1 VRPALPFSTTAPSRQ
16 PPNFML
22 SVNSVVKKFR
32 RGSHVVHALGP
43 VDLQIRQ
50 GEFVTIL
57 GPSGCGKTT
66 LLHMLGGFESPTS
79 GTVEINGQAVTAP
92 SRKLG
97 MVFQEA
103 TLFPWKTVL
112 QNIAWPIEQRGV
124 RRAEALDRGTE
135 YLDKVGLHRFGKAY
149 PSELSG
155 GMRQRAALARTLAM
169 QPEVLLM
176 DEPFGALDA
185 QTREEMQ
192 EELTRV
198 WQASGLT
205 VVFITHDIP
214 EAIFLGDRV
223 VVLGGKPG
231 TVMED
236 CAIDLPRPRTSAT
249 KSHPKVLEYR
259 SHLWELI
266 RRASAA

>member
-1 VRPALPFSTTAPSRQ
+1 MPTAFQ
-16 PPNFML
+16 TML
-22 SVNSVVKKFR
+22 TINSVVKKFK

-43 VDLQIRQ
+43 VDLKIQQ
-50 GEFVTIL
+50 GEFVTVL

-66 LLHMLGGFESPTS
+66 LLHMLGGFETPTS
-79 GTVEINGQAVTAP
+79 GSVEIHGQPITRP
-92 SRKLG
+92 TRKLG

-103 TLFPWKTVL
+103 TLFPWKNVL
-112 QNIAWPIEQRGV
+112 QNIAWPIEQTGKS
-124 RRAEALDRGTE
+124 RAQALDQATE

-149 PSELSG
+149 PMELSG

-192 EELTRV
+192 EELTRM

-205 VVFITHDIP
+205 VVFITHDIT
-214 EAIFLGDRV
+214 ESIFLGDRV

-236 CAIDLPRPRTSAT
+236 CRIDLPRPRTNAT
-249 KSHPKVLEYR
+249 KSDPKVLEYR
-259 SHLWELI
+259 AHLWDLI
-266 RRASAA
+266 RRGAVA

>member
-1 VRPALPFSTTAPSRQ
+1 
-16 PPNFML
+16 ML
-22 SVNSVVKKFR
+22 SIQSVVKKFSR
-32 RGSHVVHALGP
+32 SKLVVHALGP
-43 VDLQIRQ
+43 VDLEIKQ

-66 LLHMLGGFESPTS
+66 LLHMLGGFETPTS
-79 GTVEINGQAVTAP
+79 GSVAINGQPITKP

-103 TLFPWKTVL
+103 TLFPWKTIL
-112 QNIAWPIEQRGV
+112 QNIACPIEQTGMRRG
-124 RRAEALDRGTE
+124 EALERATE
-135 YLDKVGLHRFGKAY
+135 YLDKVGLHRFGNAY
-149 PSELSG
+149 PNELSG

-169 QPEVLLM
+169 QPQVLLM

-192 EELTRV
+192 EELMRM

-205 VVFITHDIP
+205 VVFITHDIA
-214 EAIFLGDRV
+214 ESIFLGDRV
-223 VVLGGKPG
+223 VVLGGRPG

-236 CAIDLPRPRTSAT
+236 CRIDLPRPRSTAT
-249 KSHPKVLEYR
+249 KSDPKVLEYR
-259 SHLWELI
+259 AHLSDLI

>member
-1 VRPALPFSTTAPSRQ
+1 
-16 PPNFML
+16 ML
-22 SVNSVVKKFR
+22 EIKSIVKKYKR
-32 RGSHVVHALGP
+32 KGHVFHALGP
-43 VDLQIRQ
+43 VDLTIKQ
-50 GEFVTIL
+50 GEFITIL

-66 LLHMLGGFESPTS
+66 LLHILGGFDQATS
-79 GTVEINGQAVTAP
+79 GGIQVNGRPIDGPT
-92 SRKLG
+92 RKVG

-112 QNIAWPIEQRGV
+112 QNIAWPIEQTG
-124 RRAEALDRGTE
+124 ASKGEALEAATE

-169 QPEVLLM
+169 KPEVLLM

-198 WQASGLT
+198 WQTSGLT

-231 TVMED
+231 TVIED
-236 CAIDLPRPRTSAT
+236 CRIELPRPRNAET
-249 KSHPKVLEYR
+249 KMDPKVLEYR
-259 SHLWELI
+259 AHLGNLV
-266 RRASAA
+266 RHAATN

>member
-1 VRPALPFSTTAPSRQ
+1 
-16 PPNFML
+16 ML
-22 SVNSVVKKFR
+22 SIDAVTKKFK
-32 RGSHVVHALGP
+32 RGEHVVHALGP
-43 VDLQIRQ
+43 VSLNIRQ
-50 GEFVTIL
+50 GEFITIL

-66 LLHMLGGFESPTS
+66 LLHLIGGFESITQ
-79 GTVEINGQAVTAP
+79 GQITIHGAPITQP

-112 QNIAWPIEQRGV
+112 QNIAWPIEQTGKSRV
-124 RRAEALDRGTE
+124 QALDEATE

-149 PSELSG
+149 PNELSG

-169 QPEVLLM
+169 KPEVLLM

-192 EELTRV
+192 EELMRM

-205 VVFITHDIP
+205 VVFITHDIT
-214 EAIFLGDRV
+214 ESIFLGDRV

-231 TVMED
+231 VVMEE
-236 CAIDLPRPRTSAT
+236 CVIDLPRPRTAAT
-249 KSHPKVLEYR
+249 KSDPRVLEYR

-266 RRASAA
+266 RRGAGH

>member
-1 VRPALPFSTTAPSRQ
+1 
-16 PPNFML
+16 ML
-22 SVNSVVKKFR
+22 TINSVVKKFK

-43 VDLQIRQ
+43 VDLKIQQ
-50 GEFVTIL
+50 GEFVTVL

-66 LLHMLGGFESPTS
+66 LLHMLGGFETPTS
-79 GTVEINGQAVTAP
+79 GSVEIHGQPITKP
-92 SRKLG
+92 TRKLG

-112 QNIAWPIEQRGV
+112 QNIAWPIEQTGKS
-124 RRAEALDRGTE
+124 RAQALDQATE

-149 PSELSG
+149 PMELSG

-192 EELTRV
+192 EELTRM

-205 VVFITHDIP
+205 VVFITHDIT
-214 EAIFLGDRV
+214 ESIFLGDRV

-236 CAIDLPRPRTSAT
+236 CRIDLPRPRTNAT
-249 KSHPKVLEYR
+249 KSDPKVLEYR
-259 SHLWELI
+259 AHLWDLI
-266 RRASAA
+266 RRGAVA

>member
-1 VRPALPFSTTAPSRQ
+1 MNVRLLNPTSTVLTI
-16 PPNFML
+16 
-22 SVNSVVKKFR
+22 NSVVKKFW
-32 RGSHVVHALGP
+32 RGTDAFQALGP
-43 VDLQIRQ
+43 VDLQIKQ

-66 LLHMLGGFESPTS
+66 LLHMLGGFETPTL
-79 GTVEINGQAVTAP
+79 GTVEIHGQPITRP

-112 QNIAWPIEQRGV
+112 QNIAWPIEQQGAGKR
-124 RRAEALDRGTE
+124 EALDRATE
-135 YLDKVGLHRFGKAY
+135 YLDKVGLQRFGKAY
-149 PSELSG
+149 PIELSG

-192 EELTRV
+192 EELTRM
-198 WQASGLT
+198 WQTSGLT
-205 VVFITHDIP
+205 VVFITHDIL
-214 EAIFLGDRV
+214 ESIFLGDRV
-223 VVLGGKPG
+223 VVLGGRPG
-231 TVMED
+231 IVMED
-236 CAIDLPRPRTSAT
+236 CRIDLPRPRTQAT
-249 KSHPKVLEYR
+249 KSDPRVLEYR
-259 SHLWELI
+259 AHLWDLI
-266 RRASAA
+266 RRGSASQPG

>member
-1 VRPALPFSTTAPSRQ
+1 MLTVR
-16 PPNFML
+16 
-22 SVNSVVKKFR
+22 SVVKKFK
-32 RGSHVVHALGP
+32 RGSHEVNALGP
-43 VDLQIRQ
+43 VDLEIRK

-66 LLHMLGGFESPTS
+66 LLHLLGGFESPTS
-79 GTVEINGQAVTAP
+79 GSVAIHGQAITKP

-112 QNIAWPIEQRGV
+112 QNIAWPIEQTGKSRG
-124 RRAEALDRGTE
+124 EAIEMATG

-149 PSELSG
+149 PIELSG

-192 EELTRV
+192 EELMRM

-205 VVFITHDIP
+205 VVFITHDIA
-214 EAIFLGDRV
+214 ESIFLGDRV

-231 TVMED
+231 IVMED
-236 CAIDLPRPRTSAT
+236 CPIDLPRPRTTAT
-249 KSHPKVLEYR
+249 KSDPKVLEYR
-259 SHLWELI
+259 AHLWELI
-266 RRASAA
+266 RRASAAG

>member
-1 VRPALPFSTTAPSRQ
+1 
-16 PPNFML
+16 ML
-22 SVNSVVKKFR
+22 SINSVVKKFK
-32 RGSHVVHALGP
+32 RGNHVVQALGP
-43 VDLQIRQ
+43 VDLQIAQ

-66 LLHMLGGFESPTS
+66 LLHMMGGFETPTT
-79 GTVEINGQAVTAP
+79 GTIEINDQAVTQP

-112 QNIAWPIEQRGV
+112 QNIAWPIEQMGTG
-124 RRAEALDRGTE
+124 RAQALDIATH
-135 YLDKVGLHRFGKAY
+135 YLEKVGLHRFGKAY
-149 PSELSG
+149 PNELSG

-169 QPEVLLM
+169 KPEVLLM

-192 EELTRV
+192 EELTRM
-198 WQASGLT
+198 WQSSGLT

-231 TVMED
+231 TVMEE
-236 CAIDLPRPRTSAT
+236 CRIDLPRPRTNAT
-249 KSHPKVLEYR
+249 KSDPKVLEYR
-259 SHLWELI
+259 AHLWDLI
-266 RRASAA
+266 RRAAAN

>member
-1 VRPALPFSTTAPSRQ
+1 MPTAFQ
-16 PPNFML
+16 TML
-22 SVNSVVKKFR
+22 TINSVVKKFK

-43 VDLQIRQ
+43 VDLKIQQ
-50 GEFVTIL
+50 GEFVTVL

-66 LLHMLGGFESPTS
+66 LLHMLGGFETPTS
-79 GTVEINGQAVTAP
+79 GSVEIHGQPITRP
-92 SRKLG
+92 TRKLG

-112 QNIAWPIEQRGV
+112 QNIAWPIEQTGKS
-124 RRAEALDRGTE
+124 RAQALDQATE

-149 PSELSG
+149 PMELSG

-192 EELTRV
+192 EELTRM

-205 VVFITHDIP
+205 VVFITHDIT
-214 EAIFLGDRV
+214 ESIFLGDRV

-236 CAIDLPRPRTSAT
+236 CRIDLPRPRTNAT
-249 KSHPKVLEYR
+249 KSDPKVLEYR
-259 SHLWELI
+259 AHLWDLI
-266 RRASAA
+266 RRGAVA

>member
-1 VRPALPFSTTAPSRQ
+1 
-16 PPNFML
+16 ML
-22 SVNSVVKKFR
+22 SIDAVTKKFK
-32 RGSHVVHALGP
+32 RGEHVVHALGP
-43 VDLQIRQ
+43 VSLNIRH
-50 GEFVTIL
+50 GEFITIL

-66 LLHMLGGFESPTS
+66 LLHLIGGFESITQGQITIH
-79 GTVEINGQAVTAP
+79 GTPITQPG
-92 SRKLG
+92 RKLG

-112 QNIAWPIEQRGV
+112 QNIAWPIEQTGKSRV
-124 RRAEALDRGTE
+124 QAMEEATE

-149 PSELSG
+149 PNELSG

-169 QPEVLLM
+169 KPEVLLM

-192 EELTRV
+192 EELMRM
-198 WQASGLT
+198 WQASSLT
-205 VVFITHDIP
+205 VVFITHDIT
-214 EAIFLGDRV
+214 ESIFLGDRV

-231 TVMED
+231 VVMEE
-236 CAIDLPRPRTSAT
+236 CVIDLPRPRTAAT
-249 KSHPKVLEYR
+249 KSDPRVLEYR

-266 RRASAA
+266 RRGAGH

>member
-1 VRPALPFSTTAPSRQ
+1 
-16 PPNFML
+16 ML
-22 SVNSVVKKFR
+22 TINSVVKKFK

-43 VDLQIRQ
+43 VDLKIQQ
-50 GEFVTIL
+50 GEFVTVL

-66 LLHMLGGFESPTS
+66 LLHMLGGFETPTS
-79 GTVEINGQAVTAP
+79 GSVEIHGNAITKP

-112 QNIAWPIEQRGV
+112 QNIAWPIEQTGKT
-124 RRAEALDRGTE
+124 RAEALDMATE

-149 PSELSG
+149 PMELSG

-192 EELTRV
+192 EELMRM
-198 WQASGLT
+198 WQASALT
-205 VVFITHDIP
+205 VVFITHDIT
-214 EAIFLGDRV
+214 ESIFLGDRV

-236 CAIDLPRPRTSAT
+236 CPIDLPRPRTPAT
-249 KSHPKVLEYR
+249 KSDPKVLEYR
-259 SHLWELI
+259 AHLWDLI
-266 RRASAA
+266 RRGAVA